1 MRAVARGAEAGP
13 GMGSPA
19 CPRRVRWAD
28 GELLDGA
35 IGLWPLPVQTLC
47 SFVDRDRALRWTGG
61 GPRTGPAAAQWRAC
75 DRTRGEG
82 TRQPDEAR
90 HGRTPHVAV
99 SWSL

>member
-13 GMGSPA
+13 EMGSPA

-35 IGLWPLPVQTLC
+35 IDLWPLPVPTLC

-61 GPRTGPAAAQWRAC
+61 GPRTGPAANR
-75 DRTRGEG
+75 
-82 TRQPDEAR
+82 
-90 HGRTPHVAV
+90 
-99 SWSL
+99 